1 MMVMGTLT
9 RGTGRGQAVV
19 GVMVMVVRRRRMG
32 RRMMGWVV
40 GMGRRRSRMVGG
52 MMVRMV
58 MEEDGR
64 ELVMV
69 GMRMRVVGGRG
80 RGRGREI
87 RVGCGGGGGLG
98 WA

>member
-1 MMVMGTLT
+1 MMDWV
-9 RGTGRGQAVV
+9 
-19 GVMVMVVRRRRMG
+19 
-32 RRMMGWVV
+32 VV

-80 RGRGREI
+80 RGRGRES